1 MILAASECDVVNEV
15 ICAPAN
21 VNELFEFPTIFTI
34 GGFDVTRTIILM
46 FLAAF
51 VAVGI
56 LYFGLRKQQLVPTKF
71 GAAVE
76 GMVGFV
82 RDGIA
87 RDVIGP
93 EGTKYVPY
101 LMAMF
106 FFLLVGN
113 LFEVTPLINFP
124 ITARMAIPAF
134 LAVVTYVIFMF
145 VGFAKNNFRYLIDT
159 IWPKAVPIGLR
170 WLVGLIE
177 LFSIFILRPIT
188 LAVRLFANM
197 VAGHLMLTLLLTRGV
212 HLRGRDPRD
221 RCGRARLGSSG
232 SASASSCLFLEILIG
247 VLQAYIFTLL
257 TGDLHRIVHPL
268 RALRRNRIKGKATS
282 RPSSAPLPGRV
293 RPGGDRARHR
303 HRPRGRQRVTPWPV
317 SPRCRGRSG
326 PPCSWVSR

>member
-1 MILAASECDVVNEV
+1 MILATECDVANEV

-21 VNELFEFPTIFTI
+21 VTELFEFPTIFTI
-34 GGFDVTRTIILM
+34 GGMEFSRTEILM

-51 VAVGI
+51 ITVAL
-56 LYFGLRKQQLVPTKF
+56 LYFGLRGQRLVPTKY

-93 EGTKYVPY
+93 EGTKYLPY

-106 FFLLVGN
+106 SFLLVGN

-124 ITARMAIPAF
+124 ITSRMAIPAF
-134 LAVVTYVIFMF
+134 LSLVTYVIFMF
-145 VGFAKNNFRYLIDT
+145 MGFARNNFRYLIDT
-159 IWPKAVPIGLR
+159 AWPKSVPIGLR

-177 LFSIFILRPIT
+177 LVSVFLLRPIT

-197 VAGHLMLTLLLTRGV
+197 VAGHLMLTLLLGSGV
-212 HLRGRDPRD
+212 IFIAAIPEIGVK
-221 RCGRARLGSSG
+221 GTIGVFWFALG
-232 SASASSCLFLEILIG
+232 LFMFLLEILVA

-257 TGDLHRIVHPL
+257 TAIY
-268 RALRRNRIKGKATS
+268 IE
-282 RPSSAPLPGRV
+282 SSI
-293 RPGGDRARHR
+293 HFE
-303 HRPRGRQRVTPWPV
+303 H
-317 SPRCRGRSG
+317 
-326 PPCSWVSR
+326 

>member
-1 MILAASECDVVNEV
+1 LAQLIVATSECDVVNEV

-34 GGFDVTRTIILM
+34 GGFEVTRTIILM

-51 VAVGI
+51 VAVAI
-56 LYFGLRKQQLVPTKF
+56 LYFGLRGQRLVPTKF
-71 GAAVE
+71 GVAVE
-76 GMVGFV
+76 GLVSFV

-124 ITARMAIPAF
+124 ITSRMAIPAF
-134 LAVVTYVIFMF
+134 LALVTYVIFMF

-159 IWPKAVPIGLR
+159 AWPKAVPIGLR

-177 LFSIFILRPIT
+177 VFSIFILRPIT

-197 VAGHLMLTLLLTRGV
+197 VAGHLMLTLLLTSGV
-212 HLRGRDPRD
+212 IFIAAIPEIGLKGSI
-221 RCGRARLGSSG
+221 GVFWFGLG
-232 SASASSCLFLEILIG
+232 LFMFLLEILIG

-257 TGDLHRIVHPL
+257 TAIY
-268 RALRRNRIKGKATS
+268 IE
-282 RPSSAPLPGRV
+282 SSI
-293 RPGGDRARHR
+293 HFE
-303 HRPRGRQRVTPWPV
+303 H
-317 SPRCRGRSG
+317 
-326 PPCSWVSR
+326 